1 MCLTTKIGSRLG
13 SKETHGYQTPRLLR
27 NGPTR
32 AGGSLQPLEIASEAM
47 NGRPMASCEAGWEQ
61 GSQDSEKLL
70 KSPRKFHTSDKRC
83 QSVKYERLGQ
93 IWKTYIYI

>member
-13 SKETHGYQTPRLLR
+13 SKRNPRVLPSPPLLR
-27 NGPTR
+27 NGPTLS
-32 AGGSLQPLEIASEAM
+32 GGSLQPLEIASEAM

-93 IWKTYIYI
+93 I